1 MVREK
6 ILVIDDE
13 EKMLTLLK
21 KFLKKEGYHVECSL
35 GGTDAI
41 SKIEG
46 DFYDLVL
53 TDIKMP
59 ELSGMNLLKLIN
71 EISPDTVVIMMTA
84 FGTIHEAVAAIKEGA
99 YHYITKPFKMNE
111 VLSTV
116 KKGLH
121 DRDMRHELALLRG
134 EVGKKYEFSNI
145 IGKSKKMLD
154 VLERVKRVADSMGT
168 VLLYGKSGTGKE
180 IIAKALHYNSYRRN
194 GPFLAINCATIPEA
208 LVESELFGYVKG
220 SFTGALTNKRGIFDE
235 ANGGTLFLDEIGDIP
250 LFVQAKLLRVIQEK
264 EIRPVGSSSTR
275 TVDVRLITATNTELD
290 ELITSG
296 KFRMDLY
303 YRLNVI
309 SIRLPELKEKKEDI
323 PLLVDHFLKHYSK
336 VNNKHVRNISR
347 TAMDHL
353 LHYDWPGNV
362 RELENVIERAVI
374 LTKEKIIDLCDIL
387 PLHNKPAVEVEESID
402 KRLEDLEV
410 EYIRNVLKRMHGNQ
424 TKAAEILGI
433 DRRTLYRK
441 IKKHNIET

>member
-1 MVREK
+1 
-6 ILVIDDE
+6 
-13 EKMLTLLK
+13 
-21 KFLKKEGYHVECSL
+21 
-35 GGTDAI
+35 
-41 SKIEG
+41 
-46 DFYDLVL
+46 
-53 TDIKMP
+53 
-59 ELSGMNLLKLIN
+59 
-71 EISPDTVVIMMTA
+71 
-84 FGTIHEAVAAIKEGA
+84 
-99 YHYITKPFKMNE
+99 
-111 VLSTV
+111 
-116 KKGLH
+116 
-121 DRDMRHELALLRG
+121 
-134 EVGKKYEFSNI
+134 
-145 IGKSKKMLD
+145 
-154 VLERVKRVADSMGT
+154 
-168 VLLYGKSGTGKE
+168 
-180 IIAKALHYNSYRRN
+180 
-194 GPFLAINCATIPEA
+194 
-208 LVESELFGYVKG
+208 
-220 SFTGALTNKRGIFDE
+220 
-235 ANGGTLFLDEIGDIP
+235 
-250 LFVQAKLLRVIQEK
+250 

-336 VNNKHVRNISR
+336 VNNKQIRNISR